1 VTTAVSAAFLG
12 RSTPWAPADVIAI
25 VSDRRLSVAALT
37 AVLLQDRRYGL
48 LAEERGAEGVR
59 AALRCHR
66 PVLTVVETAGP
77 VWDALPAEV
86 EIGQVL
92 LLVDPDDDPAI
103 LARALRSDAAGYL
116 SRSASGGA
124 LQIVI
129 ESIRKTGGYQ
139 DPLLLERLGPRADSA
154 TAAGAERLSQRQHDI
169 LVRIASGW
177 STKEVA
183 REYAIT
189 PKTVGN
195 HINHIYR
202 RLNLRRR
209 GELVIYAAQ
218 QGLTTT
224 GSRWRVGVPKT
235 GSGKVTVEQ
244 LAHEP
249 ACDRGRF
256 LDHSAHQSE
265 CRTVRRVGR

>member
-1 VTTAVSAAFLG
+1 VTVAVSAAFLV
-12 RSTPWAPADVIAI
+12 RSTPQPPADVVAI
-25 VSDRRLSVAALT
+25 VGDRRLSVAALT
-37 AVLLQDRRYGL
+37 AVLLQDHRYGL
-48 LAEERGAEGVR
+48 LAEERGTENVR
-59 AALRCHR
+59 AALRSHR
-66 PVLTVVETAGP
+66 PVLTVIETAGP
-77 VWDALPAEV
+77 VWDAVPTEL
-86 EIGQVL
+86 EIGLVL
-92 LLVDPDDDPAI
+92 LLLDPEDDPVI

-116 SRSASGGA
+116 SRSASGQA

-129 ESIRKTGGYQ
+129 DSIRKTGGYQ
-139 DPLLLERLGPRADSA
+139 DPLLLERLGPRADPA
-154 TAAGAERLSQRQHDI
+154 TVGGDERLSQRQYDI
-169 LVRIASGW
+169 LVRIATGW

-224 GSRWRVGVPKT
+224 GSRGSAGRPNVS
-235 GSGKVTVEQ
+235 SGKVTVKQ
-244 LAHEP
+244 LAH
-249 ACDRGRF
+249 
-256 LDHSAHQSE
+256 
-265 CRTVRRVGR
+265 

>member
-1 VTTAVSAAFLG
+1 VTVAVSAAFLG
-12 RSTPWAPADVIAI
+12 RSAPQAPADVIAI
-25 VSDRRLSVAALT
+25 VGDRRLSVAALT

-48 LAEERGAEGVR
+48 LAEERGAEKVR
-59 AALRCHR
+59 TALRCHR
-66 PVLTVVETAGP
+66 PVLTVIETAGP
-77 VWDALPAEV
+77 VWQALPAEV
-86 EIGQVL
+86 EIGTVL
-92 LLVDPDDDPAI
+92 LLVDPEDDPAI

-116 SRSASGGA
+116 SRTASGDA

-129 ESIRKTGGYQ
+129 DSIRTTGGYQ
-139 DPLLLERLGPRADSA
+139 DPLLLERLGPRADPA
-154 TAAGAERLSQRQHDI
+154 TAAGDERLSQRQHDI

-224 GSRWRVGVPKT
+224 GSRWSAGRPKV

-244 LAHEP
+244 LAH
-249 ACDRGRF
+249 
-256 LDHSAHQSE
+256 
-265 CRTVRRVGR
+265 